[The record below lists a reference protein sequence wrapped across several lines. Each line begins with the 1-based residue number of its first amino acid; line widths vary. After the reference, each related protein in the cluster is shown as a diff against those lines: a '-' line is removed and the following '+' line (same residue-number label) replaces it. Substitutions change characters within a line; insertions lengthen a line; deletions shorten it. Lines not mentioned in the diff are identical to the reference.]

1 MSAQRV
7 RKLRERRR
15 VPLRVGDV
23 WIYVG
28 PATEVRIAALSPRPT
43 SQKPRSQAVTL
54 DDGRTIA
61 EATLR
66 FAYMRK
72 QEYLAWVPSVAN
84 KWQRAKAEFFGETL
98 PTATVLP
105 FRKPRA
111 SLGEEV

>member
-1 MSAQRV
+1 MSQRV

-28 PATEVRIAALSPRPT
+28 PRTQVRIVALAPRPT
-43 SQKPRSQAVTL
+43 SQKPWSQAVTL

-66 FAYMRK
+66 SAYMRR
-72 QEYLAWVPSVAN
+72 QEYLAWLPSVAN
-84 KWQRAKAEFFGETL
+84 KWERAKAEFFGEAP
-98 PTATVLP
+98 PTAKVLK
-105 FRKPRA
+105 FTKGRA
-111 SLGEEV
+111 A

>member
-1 MSAQRV
+1 MTTQRV
-7 RKLRERRR
+7 RKLRERRA

-23 WIYVG
+23 WIYLG
-28 PATEVRIAALSPRPT
+28 PATEVRIAALAPRPT

-72 QEYLAWVPSVAN
+72 QEYLRWIPSVQN
-84 KWQRAKAEFFGETL
+84 KWDRAKAEFFGVAM
-98 PTATVLP
+98 PTAKVLK
-105 FRKPRA
+105 FRPSKGGPGGR
-111 SLGEEV
+111 